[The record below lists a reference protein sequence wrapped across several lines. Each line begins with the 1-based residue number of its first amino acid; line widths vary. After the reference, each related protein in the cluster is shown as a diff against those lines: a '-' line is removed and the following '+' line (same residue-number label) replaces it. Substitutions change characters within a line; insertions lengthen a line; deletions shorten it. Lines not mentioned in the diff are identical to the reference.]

1 LGMLEGNL
9 FVMFVAN
16 IFILLINYY

>member
-1 LGMLEGNL
+1 MLEDNL

-16 IFILLINYY
+16 MFILLINY